1 MVPPNP
7 RKPGPPSDDGDVT
20 PTAGEVP
27 GTSAAE
33 DTERNW
39 GAAPSLKPGDELDGR
54 YRIVRFIAAGG
65 MGEVYEATDLALGTE
80 VAVKTI
86 RPDLAAREHVM
97 ERFRRE
103 ILLARRVTHPNVC
116 RIFDLGQHCG
126 HKQGEWLHSSG
137 RGADVTFLTMELL
150 RGETLRHFLR
160 RSGPLSAEDALPLV
174 EQMADALAAAHEAG
188 VVHRDFKSANVMLVP
203 ASSPESPI
211 RVVVTDFG
219 LAWAGDT
226 SRTLTHADHLVGT
239 PAYLAPEQAEGGEVT
254 AATDIYA
261 FGVVLYEMVT
271 ARLPFEGD
279 SPISIVLKRFH
290 EEPVSPRDHV
300 PALRRHW
307 ETAILRCLERDPRDR
322 FAAATDVMAALRGE
336 PVPPAAKTRARRRRG
351 WLGATGLLLALVFG
365 ASLWARRP
373 AKTEAV
379 APATASLPAA
389 GPVTAARRSVAVLG
403 FKDLSGRAD
412 QAWLSTALSEMFTAE
427 LAAGAKLRT
436 VPSENVSRMKA
447 DLGLRDAESLGAETL
462 ARIRSHAGA
471 DVVLVGSYLALG
483 EGPAKR
489 LRIDL
494 RLQDAVQGDTVASLT
509 ETGTEAEL
517 FDLVSR
523 AGSRLRQSL
532 GAGNLS
538 AADATSVR
546 AAMPAHPEAARLY
559 AEGLDRLRSFDAL
572 SARARLEQATQA
584 DPGFAPA
591 HAALAAAWTALGYD
605 AKAAEEARRAHEGA
619 RDLSREERLV
629 IEGRLREATREWPR
643 AVDVYRSLWTFFPD
657 DVEHGLRL
665 ANAQISAGQGQDAR
679 ATLADL
685 RKLPAPASEDPRI
698 DLTQALASE
707 SLADFKGELE
717 QASRA
722 AAGATERGASLLRAR
737 ALLAEAW
744 ALRHLGRPR
753 EANAASGEARA
764 LYEGAGDRGGV
775 AFSLLFLSNGLE
787 DEGDLAGARRAAEEG
802 LAIRRRIGDDHGM
815 ARMLNTLA
823 NVLDA
828 QGDTSGAKQ
837 RREEA
842 LALFRKVGNPNGLAV
857 ATFNLANIK
866 AKTGDHDGARA
877 GYEEALA
884 LFRKIGNQ
892 MGIAVALTGLANEA
906 KERGEF
912 AAARRHY
919 DEALAGHR
927 ATGDVGGMSIIH
939 SNLGLMSLL
948 LGNAEEAQKHYEDA
962 LRLAREAENKSLEA
976 TNLTGLGDVLMYRGD
991 LAGARRRH
999 EEALAMRT
1007 TMGETKAVGESGL
1020 MLVRV
1025 ALEDGRAPEAES
1037 RSRDLAAVFRK
1048 ANAPEQEATAHG
1060 LRAWALVA
1068 VGDVPA
1074 AQAEL
1079 GRSPR
1084 LVAGVIPPEVRYDY
1098 ELAEI
1103 RVQAAGGDAARAAK
1117 SLEALAATAGQAGLK
1132 LYDLQARLLLG
1143 ELELRSG
1150 RAVAGRARLR
1160 AVETEATARGLGLL
1174 ARRARAASSS

>member
-1 MVPPNP
+1 MAPPKP
-7 RKPGPPSDDGDVT
+7 RKPGPSSIDGDAT

-27 GTSAAE
+27 DTSAAE

-39 GAAPSLKPGDELDGR
+39 GAAPALGPGDELDGR

-86 RPDLAAREHVM
+86 RPDLAAREQVM

-116 RIFDLGQHCG
+116 RIFDLGQH
-126 HKQGEWLHSSG
+126 SSG
-137 RGADVTFLTMELL
+137 AGADVTFLTMELL
-150 RGETLRHFLR
+150 RGETLRHYLR
-160 RSGPLSAEDALPLV
+160 RSGALSAEDALPLV
-174 EQMADALAAAHEAG
+174 EQMAEALAAAHDAG
-188 VVHRDFKSANVMLVP
+188 VVHRDFKAANVMLVP
-203 ASSPESPI
+203 GPSPESPL

-219 LAWAGDT
+219 LAWAGDS
-226 SRTLTHADHLVGT
+226 SRTLTHSDHLVGT
-239 PAYLAPEQAEGGEVT
+239 PAYVAPEQAGGGEIT

-290 EEPVSPRDHV
+290 EEPVSPRDHA

-322 FAAATDVMAALRGE
+322 FASATDVMAALRGE
-336 PVPPAAKTRARRRRG
+336 PVPPAAKVRARRRRG
-351 WLGATGLLLALVFG
+351 WLGATGLLLALAVG
-365 ASLWARRP
+365 AALWVRRP
-373 AKTEAV
+373 AKPEAAV
-379 APATASLPAA
+379 PAAAAAAARPAA
-389 GPVTAARRSVAVLG
+389 GTVTAARRSVAVLG
-403 FKDLSGRAD
+403 FKDLSGRAE

-447 DLGLRDAESLGAETL
+447 DLRITDAESFGADTL

-483 EGPAKR
+483 DGPARR

-494 RLQDAVQGDTVASLT
+494 RLQDAAQGDTVASLT

-523 AGSRLRQSL
+523 AGARLRQSL
-532 GAGNLS
+532 GAGSLS

-546 AAMPAHPEAARLY
+546 AAMPAQPEAARLY
-559 AEGLDRLRSFDAL
+559 AEGLARLRSFDAL
-572 SARARLEQATQA
+572 AARGPLEQATKA

-605 AKAAEEARRAHEGA
+605 AKASEEARRAHEGA

-643 AVDVYRSLWTFFPD
+643 AVELYRSLWTFFPD

-698 DLTQALASE
+698 DLTEALASE
-707 SLADFKGELE
+707 SLADFKAELE

-722 AAGATERGASLLRAR
+722 AARATERGASLLRAR

-753 EANAASGEARA
+753 DANAASAEARA

-787 DEGDLAGARRAAEEG
+787 DAGDLAGARRAAEEG

-892 MGIAVALTGLANEA
+892 MGVAVALTGL
-906 KERGEF
+906 
-912 AAARRHY
+912 
-919 DEALAGHR
+919 
-927 ATGDVGGMSIIH
+927 
-939 SNLGLMSLL
+939 
-948 LGNAEEAQKHYEDA
+948 
-962 LRLAREAENKSLEA
+962 
-976 TNLTGLGDVLMYRGD
+976 
-991 LAGARRRH
+991 
-999 EEALAMRT
+999 
-1007 TMGETKAVGESGL
+1007 
-1020 MLVRV
+1020 
-1025 ALEDGRAPEAES
+1025 
-1037 RSRDLAAVFRK
+1037 
-1048 ANAPEQEATAHG
+1048 
-1060 LRAWALVA
+1060 
-1068 VGDVPA
+1068 
-1074 AQAEL
+1074 
-1079 GRSPR
+1079 
-1084 LVAGVIPPEVRYDY
+1084 
-1098 ELAEI
+1098 
-1103 RVQAAGGDAARAAK
+1103 
-1117 SLEALAATAGQAGLK
+1117 
-1132 LYDLQARLLLG
+1132 
-1143 ELELRSG
+1143 
-1150 RAVAGRARLR
+1150 
-1160 AVETEATARGLGLL
+1160 
-1174 ARRARAASSS
+1174 